1 MSRSRAWDT
10 VEAYPATLGPLRRS
24 FVALLLALAGC
35 APDQVSLSYQSANGH
50 RLSYHLELNAE
61 IERTLSG
68 QTRLQRV
75 EATFRAEQEVVDL
88 SPEGTTSARIDL
100 RPRSLRVDGRVHD
113 VGSAQEFLVTRE
125 ADGKV
130 VDIEVGEAD
139 TGEAL
144 APIGIERLLS
154 RLQPVLAGGPVAPGA
169 SWTAESVFEDASGS
183 FSLSLQSRLTAF
195 DEVLGHPSAL
205 VRTTY
210 TSPVERREIFA
221 NAVADVEGRD
231 VGTQEAWFALDGFLV
246 RASGDSVGRYRVVF
260 RPPGGQVGV
269 EPVQGRLHVRLRS
282 EMRLLSDSPTA

>member
-1 MSRSRAWDT
+1 VRW
-10 VEAYPATLGPLRRS
+10 
-24 FVALLLALAGC
+24 FVVPLLLALAGC
-35 APDQVSLSYQSANGH
+35 APHQISLSYQSESGH

-68 QTRLQRV
+68 QTRRQRV
-75 EATFRAEQEVVDL
+75 EATFRAEQQVVDL
-88 SPEGTTSARIDL
+88 FPDGATRARMTL

-113 VGSAQEFLVTRE
+113 VGPAQEFMVTRE

-130 VDIEVGEAD
+130 LEIDAGETD

-154 RLQPVLAGGPVAPGA
+154 RLQPVLSRGPVAPGA
-169 SWTAESVFEDASGS
+169 SWTSEAAFEDATGR
-183 FSLSLQSRLTAF
+183 FSLSLRSRLTAL
-195 DEVLGHPSAL
+195 DEVSGHPSAL

-210 TSPVERREIFA
+210 NSPVERREIFA

-269 EPVQGRLHVRLRS
+269 APVQGRLHVRLRS
-282 EMRLLSDSPTA
+282 EMRLLAESAAA